1 MNLEYLRTY
10 IEVIKLG
17 SFSEVAKKLSISQPA
32 VSFQIQKLERALGV
46 RLIDRSQKAIA
57 MTEAGKRLLI
67 FAKSIEGEW
76 DRLRRDLD
84 HLREE
89 VTGELIIAAST
100 IPGEFLLPSIL
111 AEFRLLHPTVRA
123 QVLISDSLTVIARV
137 REGTYEVGFCGF
149 LPEGQELE
157 SLKIGEDEIVL
168 VVFPEHPFAER
179 KAISFTEL
187 EEEPLIFRED
197 TSGTRRSLEAL
208 LSQAGLNL
216 SKWAPSLVLGTT
228 QAVVSAVEAKAGIA
242 FVSNLA
248 IKKSLALGLVKQ
260 VIVND
265 LRLSRDFYC
274 IYRRERIVSRLLE
287 EFIAFVQAKAQHTPE
302 EK

>member
-17 SFSEVAKKLSISQPA
+17 SFSEVAKRLSISQPA
-32 VSFQIQKLERALGV
+32 VSFQIQKLERDLGV
-46 RLIDRSQKAIA
+46 RLIDRSQKAIT

-76 DRLRRDLD
+76 DRLRCDLD
-84 HLREE
+84 QLREE

-111 AEFRLLHPTVRA
+111 AEFRSLHPTVRA

-187 EEEPLIFRED
+187 KEEPLIFRED

-260 VIVND
+260 VIVNG
-265 LRLSRDFYC
+265 LSLSRDFYC